1 LALFSLAAQLLFT
14 VSVSPIVMNTEEH
27 DDLWRLL
34 GQAKQPAVSPF
45 FSRNILRDIRAMRQ
59 ARPGFLGWLR
69 DHWKAPVFAT
79 CAIVLVIGGLLREHR
94 SHETTEERQLLAL
107 AETVSQSPDYS
118 VIGHLDE
125 LLETDENSVW
135 LEPN

>member
-1 LALFSLAAQLLFT
+1 
-14 VSVSPIVMNTEEH
+14 MNTEEH
-27 DDLWRLL
+27 DDLWQVL
-34 GQAKQPAVSPF
+34 GRAKQPAVSPF

-59 ARPGFLGWLR
+59 ERPGVLGWLR
-69 DHWKAPVFAT
+69 DHWKAPVLAT
-79 CAIVLVIGGLLREHR
+79 CAIVIVAGAAWRQQASQEAADD
-94 SHETTEERQLLAL
+94 RQLLAF

-125 LLETDENSVW
+125 LLDTDENSVW

>member
-1 LALFSLAAQLLFT
+1 
-14 VSVSPIVMNTEEH
+14 MNTEEH

-59 ARPGFLGWLR
+59 EHPGFLGWLR

-79 CAIVLVIGGLLREHR
+79 CAIALLIGGLLREHGAR
-94 SHETTEERQLLAL
+94 KEAVADDRQLLAF

-125 LLETDENSVW
+125 LLDTDENSVW